1 MKVCRYSAYLF
12 PCEIKYEGKTKNS
25 LCGKFRVYR
34 YVHTRKSLTNWKNQ
48 KDMIAFS
55 RTQKRGDVPRPS
67 RHVRNIGIRRYSMI
81 GVALVCLII
90 NVKWLLQEGN
100 GRT

>member
-12 PCEIKYEGKTKNS
+12 PCEIKYEGKTKKS

-55 RTQKRGDVPRPS
+55 KCTKKEGMS
-67 RHVRNIGIRRYSMI
+67 RD
-81 GVALVCLII
+81 
-90 NVKWLLQEGN
+90 LLDMYEISVSDDIQ
-100 GRT
+100 